1 MLINSLLEHAICGV
15 RFQPIYSS
23 QEKKIKAWEMLS
35 TLRQGI
41 DCETFFE
48 KMSLN
53 ASSRLL
59 RWQLRIIP
67 LCEEGGD
74 YFINVPAKLLCQSE
88 LVSEILP
95 SLRSGIV
102 IEVQDPCNFIL
113 LTNEERKSFDIMHQ
127 RIKKTG
133 AKIWLDDVRSEH
145 LAPLGERICI
155 FDGVKVDKKSL
166 WENRSTPR
174 ALQSMIAYC
183 AMMVDQVLIEGIENN
198 ELFSLAQNTGCNLM
212 QGFLWPEK
220 KLSVDYVSV

>member
-1 MLINSLLEHAICGV
+1 MLIHSLLGHAICGV

-23 QEKKIKAWEMLS
+23 QENKIKAWEMLS

-59 RWQLRIIP
+59 RWQLRIIS
-67 LCEEGGD
+67 LCEEAGD
-74 YFINVPAKLLCQSE
+74 YFINVPARLLCQSE

-113 LTNEERKSFDIMHQ
+113 LTNEERDSFNTLHQ
-127 RIKKTG
+127 KIKKTG
-133 AKIWLDDVRSEH
+133 AKIWLDDVKSEH
-145 LAPLGERICI
+145 LALLGERISV

-166 WENRSTPR
+166 WENRCTPWV
-174 ALQSMIAYC
+174 LQSMIAYC
-183 AMMVDQVLIEGIENN
+183 SVMVEQVLIEGIEDN
-198 ELFSLAQNTGCNLM
+198 ELFALAQGSGCNLM

-220 KLSVDYVSV
+220 RLNIDYVSV